1 VTSLPAWFA
10 VPRPSAKN
18 TNSSRYRSIFSLLT
32 CLAVALSLFVS
43 AQSAM
48 AQTKT
53 ILYSF
58 GTATG
63 DGYFPHGRL
72 LEDSSGNFYGTT
84 YEGGSKGYGTVFEV
98 SPPVSPSTT
107 WTQTTLYTFGTGIT
121 DPENPQAGLVMDS
134 SGNLYG
140 ISTYGGT
147 NGYGAVFELSK
158 VLGTWTVTILH
169 SFTTI
174 TDDGYEPDDYEGLY
188 MDSSGDLYGTTTAG
202 GLHSSGTVFELSPIS
217 GGWSYS
223 ILYNF
228 GAYTSDG
235 NTPFGSLIADS
246 HGNLYG
252 TTGGGGAYG
261 YGTVFKLASGTDTI
275 LHSFAYGTTDG
286 AYPQAGVLM
295 DSSGNL
301 YGTTYEGGSSGYGI
315 AFEVTSLG
323 GFTVIHNFTGSGD
336 GINPLDAL
344 VMDSSGNLYGTTWK
358 GGAHNYGLV
367 FELSVV
373 GGSWTETKLYSFT
386 GISDGTFPFV
396 GDMIIDSSGNLYG
409 TTGGGGS
416 TTCNADNGCGTVFKL
431 VP

>member
-1 VTSLPAWFA
+1 
-10 VPRPSAKN
+10 
-18 TNSSRYRSIFSLLT
+18 
-32 CLAVALSLFVS
+32 
-43 AQSAM
+43 M